1 MNDKHER
8 ERSIEALLRQTE
20 RGGRALEPSA
30 DCLDAER
37 AAAWFDGGLA
47 PAERSRVEAHLAD
60 CAWCQALVGGVA
72 RTEPAPASPVRHA
85 PSTRWLGW
93 LLPIAATAAIIVA
106 VRVLPDDTAAPV
118 PSSADA
124 VSAER
129 DEAEPQASAPP
140 PARAAEPA
148 AGAARRN
155 ERAAAPPAALGRTA
169 DAEARRATPP
179 AAAAEAPAAG
189 LLMQKAAE
197 ILVASPDPDVRWRI
211 RASSIERTTDGGL
224 TWRSSPMPAEGVVA
238 AGAAPTATTCWLVG
252 RSGLVLRSPDGTTW
266 ERVAFPDAADLS
278 AVEAADGLTATVT
291 TADGRRF
298 RTIDGGRTWGREPL
312 QEN

>member
-1 MNDKHER
+1 MNDKHGR
-8 ERSIEALLRQTE
+8 ERSIEALLRQTAP
-20 RGGRALEPSA
+20 GGRALEPSA

-72 RTEPAPASPVRHA
+72 RTEPALPAPA
-85 PSTRWLGW
+85 KTPTTPRWLGW

-129 DEAEPQASAPP
+129 DEAKPQASAPP

-155 ERAAAPPAALGRTA
+155 ERATAPPAALGRTA

-179 AAAAEAPAAG
+179 AAAVEAE
-189 LLMQKAAE
+189 LFMQKAAE

-211 RASSIERTTDGGL
+211 LASSIERTTDGGL
-224 TWRSSPMPAEGVVA
+224 TWRSSPMPADGVVA

-252 RSGLVLRSPDGTTW
+252 RGGLVLLSPDGTAW
-266 ERVAFPDAADLS
+266 ERVAFPEAVDLT
-278 AVEAADGLTATVT
+278 AVEAADGLTAAVT

-298 RTIDGGRTWGREPL
+298 RTIDGGRTWSREPL

>member
-1 MNDKHER
+1 VNDKHGR
-8 ERSIEALLRQTE
+8 ERSIEALLRQTAP
-20 RGGRALEPSA
+20 GGRALEPSA

-72 RTEPAPASPVRHA
+72 RTEPALPAPA
-85 PSTRWLGW
+85 KTSTTPRWLGW

-129 DEAEPQASAPP
+129 DEAKPQASAPP

-155 ERAAAPPAALGRTA
+155 ERATAPPAALGRTA

-179 AAAAEAPAAG
+179 AAAVEAE
-189 LLMQKAAE
+189 LLMQKAVE

-211 RASSIERTTDGGL
+211 LASSIERTTDGGL
-224 TWRSSPMPAEGVVA
+224 TWRSSPMPADGVVA

-252 RSGLVLRSPDGTTW
+252 RGGLVLLSPDGTAW
-266 ERVAFPDAADLS
+266 ERVAFPEAVDLT
-278 AVEAADGLTATVT
+278 AVEAADGLTAAVT

-298 RTIDGGRTWGREPL
+298 RTIDGGRTWSREPL

>member
-1 MNDKHER
+1 VNDKHGR
-8 ERSIEALLRQTE
+8 ERSIEALLRQTAP
-20 RGGRALEPSA
+20 GGRALEPSA

-72 RTEPAPASPVRHA
+72 RTEPALPAPA
-85 PSTRWLGW
+85 KTPTTPRWLGW

-129 DEAEPQASAPP
+129 DEAKPQASAPP

-155 ERAAAPPAALGRTA
+155 ERATAPPAALGRTA

-179 AAAAEAPAAG
+179 AAAVEAE
-189 LLMQKAAE
+189 LFMQKAAE

-211 RASSIERTTDGGL
+211 LVASIERTTDGGL
-224 TWRSSPMPAEGVVA
+224 TWRSSPMPADGVVA

-252 RSGLVLRSPDGTTW
+252 RGGLVLLSPDGTAW
-266 ERVAFPDAADLS
+266 ERVAFPEAVDLT
-278 AVEAADGLTATVT
+278 AVEAADGLTAAVT

-298 RTIDGGRTWGREPL
+298 RTIDGGRTWSREPL

>member
-1 MNDKHER
+1 VNDKHGR
-8 ERSIEALLRQTE
+8 ERSIEALLRQTAP
-20 RGGRALEPSA
+20 GGRALEPSA

-72 RTEPAPASPVRHA
+72 RTEPALPAPA
-85 PSTRWLGW
+85 KTPTTPRWLGW

-129 DEAEPQASAPP
+129 DEAKPQASAPP

-155 ERAAAPPAALGRTA
+155 ERATAPPAALGRTA

-179 AAAAEAPAAG
+179 AAAVEAE
-189 LLMQKAAE
+189 LFMQKAAE

-211 RASSIERTTDGGL
+211 LASSIERTTDGGL
-224 TWRSSPMPAEGVVA
+224 TWRSSPMPADGVVA

-252 RSGLVLRSPDGTTW
+252 RGGLVLLSPDGTAW
-266 ERVAFPDAADLS
+266 ERVAFPEAVDLT
-278 AVEAADGLTATVT
+278 AVEAADGLTAAVT

-298 RTIDGGRTWGREPL
+298 RTIDGGRTWSREPL